1 MILLLCMCDIGRNRS
16 VGIVSVLCRCVG
28 RLSRDGRSCFI
39 RMGWMVQGH
48 TLRLLMC
55 PVTFIFFSYI
65 INNIIISYIY
75 LHELYILAWGGG
87 AGARFSF

>member
-1 MILLLCMCDIGRNRS
+1 
-16 VGIVSVLCRCVG
+16 
-28 RLSRDGRSCFI
+28 
-39 RMGWMVQGH
+39 MVQGH

-87 AGARFSF
+87 AGAREI